1 MITSTTRKLGR
12 PANEE
17 IRSRRRE
24 EILDAAGKL
33 FAQYGYS
40 DAATQA
46 LADVL
51 QVGKGTIYRYF
62 ASKEEMFLAAVD
74 RAMQRLT
81 AAVDR
86 GIADIDDPFA
96 RMARGIEAYLEFFAQ
111 QPELVE
117 LLMQERAQF
126 KDRKKPTYFEHR
138 DANKGRWQEMFRSM
152 IADGKIRDIPVDRI
166 LDVLG
171 DLLYGT
177 MFANY
182 FAGRKRSPH
191 EQARDILDIT
201 LMGLL
206 SDSERAAGPPADASY
221 RSNCA
226 NPLPLVAGRGKKIRN
241 LSG

>member
-1 MITSTTRKLGR
+1 MKSIAPKKPGR
-12 PANEE
+12 PVREE
-17 IRSRRRE
+17 IRTRRRE

-33 FAQYGYS
+33 FAQHGYS
-40 DAATQA
+40 EADTQA
-46 LADVL
+46 LADML

-62 ASKEEMFLAAVD
+62 TSKEEMFLAAVD

-81 AAVDR
+81 LAIDNR
-86 GIADIDDPFA
+86 IANIDDPFA
-96 RMARGIEAYLEFFAQ
+96 RMAQGIEAYLEFFDQ
-111 QPELVE
+111 QPELAE

-138 DANKGRWQEMFRSM
+138 DANRGRWQEVFRSL
-152 IADGKIRDIPVDRI
+152 IAEGRVRDVPVDRI

-182 FAGRKRSPH
+182 FARRRRSPR
-191 EQARDILDIT
+191 EQAKEIVDIT

-206 SDSERAAGPPADASY
+206 SDRERQ
-221 RSNCA
+221 RI
-226 NPLPLVAGRGKKIRN
+226 GREV
-241 LSG
+241 

>member
-1 MITSTTRKLGR
+1 MESIAPRKPGR

-40 DAATQA
+40 EAATQA
-46 LADVL
+46 LADML

-81 AAVDR
+81 ASIDEH
-86 GIADIDDPFA
+86 IADVDEPFV
-96 RMARGIEAYLEFFAQ
+96 RMAQGIEAYLEFFAQ
-111 QPELVE
+111 QPELAE

-126 KDRKKPTYFEHR
+126 KDRKKPTYFEYR
-138 DANKGRWQEMFRSM
+138 DANRGRWQEMFLAL
-152 IADGKIRDIPVDRI
+152 IADGKVREIPVDRI

-182 FAGRKRSPH
+182 FAKRTRSPH

-206 SDSERAAGPPADASY
+206 SDNERQ
-221 RSNCA
+221 RN
-226 NPLPLVAGRGKKIRN
+226 GREI
-241 LSG
+241 